1 MLRNT
6 NPSIEGFLNQPTR
19 FCFEGLGIVL
29 VLGNTFILSQRLY
42 VMWSVGSLLRGDFF
56 PSPFPPGDKRSLALF
71 FVVVALVLAF
81 VTFPPVFL
89 PFGVYVPFCGVF

>member
-1 MLRNT
+1 VSSIKTVLDPNAQESESGLRT
-6 NPSIEGFLNQPTR
+6 I
-19 FCFEGLGIVL
+19 
-29 VLGNTFILSQRLY
+29 
-42 VMWSVGSLLRGDFF
+42 LRGDFF

-89 PFGVYVPFCGVF
+89 PVGVDVPFCGVF